1 LIGSA
6 FQDGETSN
14 ANNVCYYS
22 CLRYDENCSGEVDYS
37 SFVEKVMESD
47 FKGHVNAAHGKS
59 LSKMLSSSFDRRPGR
74 IDSMTA
80 FEDDDSDMDEE
91 EREMFRRT
99 EVEKLFKLVDD
110 DQSGA
115 IDKREV
121 EILLK
126 KLNAEFSEEDIG
138 AGFSKLDTDSS
149 GRIEFEE
156 FYEWYKQVGF

>member
-1 LIGSA
+1 
-6 FQDGETSN
+6 
-14 ANNVCYYS
+14 
-22 CLRYDENCSGEVDYS
+22 
-37 SFVEKVMESD
+37 
-47 FKGHVNAAHGKS
+47 
-59 LSKMLSSSFDRRPGR
+59 
-74 IDSMTA
+74 
-80 FEDDDSDMDEE
+80 MDEE